1 MFQVVPIN
9 MVQDVIMYDMST
21 RHIRYR
27 ELQFGCVPLYQSRD
41 ECEAMRHF
49 LWSRFVLKTAALTIG
64 AAIVFVNSPWY
75 TPRQRP
81 YDFSQLQSAVL
92 KKLDHSGQLIKAT
105 ELWREH
111 GAVINVV
118 RRVG

>member
-1 MFQVVPIN
+1 M
-9 MVQDVIMYDMST
+9 
-21 RHIRYR
+21 
-27 ELQFGCVPLYQSRD
+27 
-41 ECEAMRHF
+41 
-49 LWSRFVLKTAALTIG
+49 
-64 AAIVFVNSPWY
+64 FVNSPWY